1 MGARLDAGREVA
13 LVFLFIAAVTLLAS
27 RAPIAALQDYRHLI
41 LAALFL
47 GTAVRMTERQPDGI
61 ARHGLQLG
69 GLLARPDAG
78 RAGLW
83 GAVRDLATA
92 LWRAAPAGIREL
104 GVAVIIAGL
113 VFPPFIAG
121 FYVWHRPIL
130 GFRLELPDALPS
142 YLLTQMLVVALP
154 EEALFR
160 GYFQGRCSDC
170 FPTRTRLLGAR
181 LSVPAWLLQSLLFA
195 LLHVA
200 TDLHPTRLAVF
211 FPGLLFGWLRELRGG
226 IGAAIILHALCNLL
240 ADVLAR
246 SWF

>member
-13 LVFLFIAAVTLLAS
+13 LVFLFIAAVTVLVS
-27 RAPIAALQDYRHLI
+27 RAPIPALHDYRHLI

-47 GTAVRMTERQPDGI
+47 GTAVRMSERQPDGV
-61 ARHGLQLG
+61 ARYGLTLG
-69 GLLARPDAG
+69 GLLERSDAG
-78 RAGLW
+78 RPGLW
-83 GAVRDLATA
+83 AAVSDLATA
-92 LWRAAPAGIREL
+92 LWRAAPAGIREV
-104 GVAVIIAGL
+104 GAAMQIAML
-113 VFPPFIAG
+113 VFPAFIAG
-121 FYVWHRPIL
+121 FYFWHRPVL
-130 GFRLELPDALPS
+130 DFRLELPDALPS
-142 YLLTQMLVVALP
+142 YLLTQIVVVALP

-160 GYFQGRCSDC
+160 GYFQGRGREC
-170 FPTRTRLLGAR
+170 FTTRTRLLGAR

-200 TDLHPTRLAVF
+200 TDLRPTRLAVF
-211 FPGLLFGWLRELRGG
+211 FPGLLFGWLREFRGG